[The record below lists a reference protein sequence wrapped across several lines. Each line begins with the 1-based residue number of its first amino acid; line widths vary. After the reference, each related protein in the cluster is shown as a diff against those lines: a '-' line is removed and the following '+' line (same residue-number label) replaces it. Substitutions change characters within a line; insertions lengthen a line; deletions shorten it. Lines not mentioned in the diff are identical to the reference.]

1 MLLNLVKYY
10 EIAFKGAIVFDKE
23 ALL

>member
-10 EIAFKGAIVFDKE
+10 EMAFKGANVFDKE

>member
-10 EIAFKGAIVFDKE
+10 EMAFKGAIVFDKE